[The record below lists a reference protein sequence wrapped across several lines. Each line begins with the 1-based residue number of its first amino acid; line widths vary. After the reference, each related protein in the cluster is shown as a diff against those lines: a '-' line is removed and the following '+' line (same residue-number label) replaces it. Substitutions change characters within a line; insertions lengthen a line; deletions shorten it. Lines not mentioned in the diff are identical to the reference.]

1 MQNKCPIFWINYIF
15 NVTLH
20 LEMKYNTYTLDN
32 GLRII
37 HLPSDSQVVYCGYQ
51 INAGTRNEEPGEE
64 GLAHFCEHVTFK
76 GTERRKAWHILNCLE
91 SVGGDLNAY
100 TNKEGTVYYSA
111 ILKEH
116 IARAVDLLSDI
127 VFHSVYPQAEIDK
140 EVEVICDEIES
151 YNDSPAELIYD
162 EFENILFKGSP
173 LGHNILGTAEQ
184 VRAFKTEDAL
194 RFTRKLYRPD
204 NAIFFA
210 YGDIDFKKLV
220 KLIQKALGECP
231 KGRELACS
239 ADCKSA
245 ETPTEERITEE
256 TPTEERIT
264 EETPTK
270 ERITEET
277 PTGETP
283 TEEMEAGNANHKVQS
298 SKFNVQSKVA
308 GQTIVMQKNTHQA
321 HVMIGT
327 RAYDVND
334 DRRMPLYLLNNML
347 GGPGMNAKLN
357 LALREH
363 NGLVYTVESTMVAY
377 GDTGTWSIYF
387 GCDEHDVKRCLR
399 LVRKELDK
407 FMQKP
412 LSDAQLKAAKKQ
424 IKGQIG
430 VACDN
435 RENFALDFGKSFLH
449 YGWEKNVDRLYEQ
462 VDEITATQIQAV
474 AQELFDKDRLTTL
487 IFK

>member
-1 MQNKCPIFWINYIF
+1 
-15 NVTLH
+15 
-20 LEMKYNTYTLDN
+20 MKYNTYTLDN

-37 HLPSDSQVVYCGYQ
+37 HLPSDSKVVYCGYQ

-116 IARAVDLLSDI
+116 IARAADLLTDI
-127 VFHSVYPQAEIDK
+127 VFHSVYPQTEIDK

-162 EFENILFKGSP
+162 EFENIIFKDSP

-184 VRAFKTEDAL
+184 VRSFKTEDAL

-220 KLIQKALGECP
+220 KLLKTLNFEHGTLNFMNS
-231 KGRELACS
+231 KTS
-239 ADCKSA
+239 
-245 ETPTEERITEE
+245 ETPAT
-256 TPTEERIT
+256 
-264 EETPTK
+264 
-270 ERITEET
+270 
-277 PTGETP
+277 
-283 TEEMEAGNANHKVQS
+283 EMEADDANHKVQS
-298 SKFNVQSKVA
+298 KVE

-377 GDTGTWSIYF
+377 GVPRRS
-387 GCDEHDVKRCLR
+387 
-399 LVRKELDK
+399 
-407 FMQKP
+407 P
-412 LSDAQLKAAKKQ
+412 
-424 IKGQIG
+424 
-430 VACDN
+430 
-435 RENFALDFGKSFLH
+435 
-449 YGWEKNVDRLYEQ
+449 DRLAHHPRPQGRRPAHRYGRH
-462 VDEITATQIQAV
+462 AV
-474 AQELFDKDRLTTL
+474 PQRL
-487 IFK
+487 

>member
-1 MQNKCPIFWINYIF
+1 
-15 NVTLH
+15 
-20 LEMKYNTYTLDN
+20 MKYNTYTLDN

-37 HLPSDSQVVYCGYQ
+37 HLPSDSKVVYCGYQ

-116 IARAVDLLSDI
+116 IARAVDLLTDI

-162 EFENILFKGSP
+162 DFENIIFKGSP

-184 VRAFKTEDAL
+184 VRSFKTEDAL

-220 KLIQKALGECP
+220 RLLK
-231 KGRELACS
+231 
-239 ADCKSA
+239 KSFLS
-245 ETPTEERITEE
+245 EERRVKSE
-256 TPTEERIT
+256 
-264 EETPTK
+264 
-270 ERITEET
+270 
-277 PTGETP
+277 
-283 TEEMEAGNANHKVQS
+283 
-298 SKFNVQSKVA
+298 KFNSPEAQTQFNIQHLTFNTQHSFE

-334 DRRMPLYLLNNML
+334 SRRMPLYLLNNML

-377 GDTGTWSIYF
+377 GDTGVWSIYF

-412 LSDAQLKAAKKQ
+412 LSEAQLKAAKKQ
-424 IKGQIG
+424 IKGQVG

-462 VDEITATQIQAV
+462 VDEITAEQIQAV

-487 IFK
+487 IFR

>member
-1 MQNKCPIFWINYIF
+1 
-15 NVTLH
+15 
-20 LEMKYNTYTLDN
+20 MKYNTHTLDN

-37 HLPSDSQVVYCGYQ
+37 HLPSDSKVVYCGYQ

-162 EFENILFKGSP
+162 EFENILFKGSS

-184 VRAFKTEDAL
+184 VRSFTTEDAL

-220 KLIQKALGECP
+220 KLVRRALADDDSGKLAAGILPKNYPSVGE
-231 KGRELACS
+231 E
-239 ADCKSA
+239 
-245 ETPTEERITEE
+245 I
-256 TPTEERIT
+256 
-264 EETPTK
+264 
-270 ERITEET
+270 
-277 PTGETP
+277 
-283 TEEMEAGNANHKVQS
+283 
-298 SKFNVQSKVA
+298 A

-334 DRRMPLYLLNNML
+334 DRRMPLYLLNNIL

-387 GCDEHDVKRCLR
+387 GCDEHDIKRCLR
-399 LVRKELDK
+399 LVRKELDR
-407 FMQKP
+407 MMEKP
-412 LSDAQLKAAKKQ
+412 LSDSQLKAAKKQ

-449 YGWEKNVDRLYEQ
+449 YGWEKNVDCLYEQ
-462 VDEITATQIQAV
+462 VEAITSQQIQDV
-474 AQELFDKDRLTTL
+474 ARELFDKNRLITL

>member
-1 MQNKCPIFWINYIF
+1 
-15 NVTLH
+15 
-20 LEMKYNTYTLDN
+20 MKYNTYTLDN

-111 ILKEH
+111 IQKEH

-220 KLIQKALGECP
+220 RLLQRALADDESVVNLAEEKLPQISQITQISWNENSIAEEKSVSSVKSVGP
-231 KGRELACS
+231 KNYPSVG
-239 ADCKSA
+239 DG
-245 ETPTEERITEE
+245 I
-256 TPTEERIT
+256 
-264 EETPTK
+264 
-270 ERITEET
+270 
-277 PTGETP
+277 
-283 TEEMEAGNANHKVQS
+283 
-298 SKFNVQSKVA
+298 A

-334 DRRMPLYLLNNML
+334 SRRMPLYLLNNML

-377 GDTGTWSIYF
+377 GDTGIWSIYF

-412 LSDAQLKAAKKQ
+412 LSEAQLKAAKKQ
-424 IKGQIG
+424 IKGQVG

-449 YGWEKNVDRLYEQ
+449 YGWKKNVDRLYEQ
-462 VDEITATQIQAV
+462 VDEITAEQIQAV

-487 IFK
+487 IFR

>member
-1 MQNKCPIFWINYIF
+1 MPKNIEK
-15 NVTLH
+15 
-20 LEMKYNTYTLDN
+20 MKYNTYTLDN

-37 HLPSDSQVVYCGYQ
+37 HLPSDSKVVYCGYQ

-116 IARAVDLLSDI
+116 IARAVNLLSDI

-162 EFENILFKGSP
+162 EFENILFKGNS

-184 VRAFKTEDAL
+184 VRQFTTEDAL

-204 NAIFFA
+204 NAVFFA

-220 KLIQKALGECP
+220 TLLKRSVGSEELRVKNEEFNS
-231 KGRELACS
+231 RE
-239 ADCKSA
+239 
-245 ETPTEERITEE
+245 EERMKGEE
-256 TPTEERIT
+256 SNSP
-264 EETPTK
+264 K
-270 ERITEET
+270 
-277 PTGETP
+277 
-283 TEEMEAGNANHKVQS
+283 
-298 SKFNVQSKVA
+298 
-308 GQTIVMQKNTHQA
+308 GQTIVMEKHTHQA

-327 RAYDVND
+327 QAYDVHD
-334 DRRMPLYLLNNML
+334 DRRMPLYLLNNIL

-399 LVRKELDK
+399 LVRKELNK
-407 FMQKP
+407 FMEKP
-412 LSDAQLKAAKKQ
+412 LSDAQLRAAKKQ

-462 VDEITATQIQAV
+462 VDAITAQQMQAV
-474 AQELFDKDRLTTL
+474 AQELFDEHRLTTL

>member
-1 MQNKCPIFWINYIF
+1 
-15 NVTLH
+15 
-20 LEMKYNTYTLDN
+20 MKYNTYTLDN

-37 HLPSDSQVVYCGYQ
+37 HLPLDSKVVYCGYQ

-116 IARAVDLLSDI
+116 IARAVDLLTDI

-162 EFENILFKGSP
+162 EFENIIFKGSP

-184 VRAFKTEDAL
+184 VRSFKTEDAL

-220 KLIQKALGECP
+220 RLLK
-231 KGRELACS
+231 
-239 ADCKSA
+239 KSFLS
-245 ETPTEERITEE
+245 EERRVKSE
-256 TPTEERIT
+256 
-264 EETPTK
+264 
-270 ERITEET
+270 
-277 PTGETP
+277 
-283 TEEMEAGNANHKVQS
+283 
-298 SKFNVQSKVA
+298 KFNSPEAQAQFNIQHSTFNTQHSFE

-334 DRRMPLYLLNNML
+334 SRRMPLYLLNNML

-377 GDTGTWSIYF
+377 GDTGIWSIYF

-412 LSDAQLKAAKKQ
+412 LSEAQLKAAKKQ
-424 IKGQIG
+424 IKGQVG

-462 VDEITATQIQAV
+462 VDEITAEQIQAV

-487 IFK
+487 IFR

>member
-1 MQNKCPIFWINYIF
+1 
-15 NVTLH
+15 
-20 LEMKYNTYTLDN
+20 MKYNTYTLDN

-37 HLPSDSQVVYCGYQ
+37 HLPSDSKVVYCGYQ
-51 INAGTRNEEPGEE
+51 INAGTRDEEPGEE

-162 EFENILFKGSP
+162 EFENILFKDSS

-184 VRAFKTEDAL
+184 VRSFTTEDAL

-220 KLIQKALGECP
+220 KLVGRALADDDSGKLAAGILPQITQISRDENPVTTEKSVSSVKSVGPKNYPSVGE
-231 KGRELACS
+231 E
-239 ADCKSA
+239 
-245 ETPTEERITEE
+245 I
-256 TPTEERIT
+256 
-264 EETPTK
+264 
-270 ERITEET
+270 
-277 PTGETP
+277 
-283 TEEMEAGNANHKVQS
+283 
-298 SKFNVQSKVA
+298 A

-334 DRRMPLYLLNNML
+334 DRRMPLYLLNNIL

-387 GCDEHDVKRCLR
+387 GCDEHDIKRCLR
-399 LVRKELDK
+399 LVRKELDR
-407 FMQKP
+407 MMEKP
-412 LSDAQLKAAKKQ
+412 LSDSQLKAAKKQ

-449 YGWEKNVDRLYEQ
+449 YGWEKNVDCLYEQ
-462 VDEITATQIQAV
+462 VEAITSQQIQDV
-474 AQELFDKDRLTTL
+474 ARELFDKDRLITL

>member
-1 MQNKCPIFWINYIF
+1 
-15 NVTLH
+15 
-20 LEMKYNTYTLDN
+20 MKYNTYTLDN

-245 ETPTEERITEE
+245 ETPTAERIA
-256 TPTEERIT
+256 
-264 EETPTK
+264 
-270 ERITEET
+270 EET

-283 TEEMEAGNANHKVQS
+283 TEEMEAGDANHKVQS

-462 VDEITATQIQAV
+462 VDEITAAQIQAV
-474 AQELFDKDRLTTL
+474 AQELFDKGRLTTL